1 MICSQC
7 YGDGQSAGQTFTLG
21 SPAVATSITFSIVP
35 YIPGSGFI
43 SGYWGWPT
51 SVTIG
56 IYQAGNGVV
65 GNQIYSATFTPAQFI
80 SDTPTSN
87 RTELVT
93 VDLGG
98 GVLLPASGYDVF
110 ITNPT
115 TLALS
120 IYPNLGSGG
129 LIWTEDSTSP
139 SLTDD
144 PVSSYLPI
152 TSTLLDTGLSISGTT
167 ASITIYI
174 NPMLSI
180 ATNGRTAT
188 LDQAKQQFRE
198 SWDRVQASPK
208 EGRTRN
214 LDTLAFQYART
225 RVAGCRR
232 SFCD

>member
-1 MICSQC
+1 VLCLPFV
-7 YGDGQSAGQTFTLG
+7 GAASA
-21 SPAVATSITFSIVP
+21 
-35 YIPGSGFI
+35 
-43 SGYWGWPT
+43 
-51 SVTIG
+51 
-56 IYQAGNGVV
+56 
-65 GNQIYSATFTPAQFI
+65 
-80 SDTPTSN
+80 DT
-87 RTELVT
+87 VT
-93 VDLGG
+93 VTVTGTTTYD
-98 GVLLPASGYDVF
+98 PSGLFGSVGAD
-110 ITNPT
+110 ITVVYKFDT
-115 TLALS
+115 A

-129 LIWTEDSTSP
+129 LIWTEDGTSP